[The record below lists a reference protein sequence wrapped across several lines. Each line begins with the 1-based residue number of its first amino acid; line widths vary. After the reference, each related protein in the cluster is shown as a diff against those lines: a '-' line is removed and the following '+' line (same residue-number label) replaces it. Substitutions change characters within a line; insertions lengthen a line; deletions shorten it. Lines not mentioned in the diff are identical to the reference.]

1 MVPLSPSTDNV
12 NLQKYTSSQLAK
24 IRYDARNLRKEKESV
39 EKAERAKQ
47 KRAELIKKQ
56 SESMQQ

>member
-1 MVPLSPSTDNV
+1 
-12 NLQKYTSSQLAK
+12 
-24 IRYDARNLRKEKESV
+24 LRKENESV